1 MHHPP
6 QYWLPTSDPNVYR
19 SERGDA
25 IQYIQ
30 TEILYFRKLG
40 DAKPFARYPLNVSQ
54 EFLELASKSH

>member
-40 DAKPFARYPLNVSQ
+40 NVSQ